1 MSNTAAAES
10 DPTMQVIPTEECHRL
25 LASHEIGRIERK
37 R

>member
-1 MSNTAAAES
+1 MSNTAAGES

-25 LASHEIGRIERK
+25 LASHEIGRIEGK